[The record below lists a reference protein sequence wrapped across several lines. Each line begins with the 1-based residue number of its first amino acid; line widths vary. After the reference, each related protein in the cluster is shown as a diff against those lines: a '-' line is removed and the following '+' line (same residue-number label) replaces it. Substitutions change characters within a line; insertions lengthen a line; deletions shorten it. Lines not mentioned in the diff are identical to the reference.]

1 MASVLVVDD
10 EESVRSLVAR
20 ALTLHGHEVTM
31 AVDGSDALEKL
42 STQEF
47 ELLLTDI
54 VMPILDGISLALK
67 VSRDWPQ
74 TRILMM
80 TGYAEEE
87 RRAHNLDVLSHEVI
101 SKPFEIQ
108 SLIDS
113 VDKAL
118 QADPA

>member
-10 EESVRSLVAR
+10 EESVRLLVAR
-20 ALTLHGHEVTM
+20 ALALYGHEVTL
-31 AVDGSDALEKL
+31 AVDGSNALEKL
-42 STQEF
+42 TTQEF
-47 ELLLTDI
+47 DLLLTDI
-54 VMPILDGISLALK
+54 VMPIMDGITLALK

-87 RRAHNLDVLSHEVI
+87 RRAHNLDVLTHNVI

-108 SLIDS
+108 CLIDS
-113 VDKAL
+113 VEKAL
-118 QADPA
+118 REDPA